1 MCDCPSI
8 LENSFVPMKIHILY
22 FCTVLEAVV
31 QRCSL
36 KKVFLKIS
44 QYWQENTWAFIEE
57 EKKVQVFFCQYCEIL
72 RTIFF
77 VEHLPSLDL
86 IYIFFFHYQK
96 RENENAHLHFFI
108 NDKQWPNNNVI
119 HPSRLKSKKI
129 LLWRKKEM

>member
-1 MCDCPSI
+1 
-8 LENSFVPMKIHILY
+8 MKIHILY
-22 FCTVLEAVV
+22 FCTVFEAVV

-96 RENENAHLHFFI
+96 R
-108 NDKQWPNNNVI
+108 
-119 HPSRLKSKKI
+119 
-129 LLWRKKEM
+129 